1 MATKEKE
8 YSSASDFKSGSY
20 VDLTLPSGKTC
31 AARRVAIEVFI
42 KSGRVPNALLP
53 MMKGALKGQRQSVP
67 NLEDLDV
74 EMISGALEMFDMATI
89 EAVRIPQV
97 HPVPPLNDDGVRYNA
112 DGTEWA
118 RDDDQL
124 YVDEIDAEDK
134 QFIFQW
140 AIGGVT
146 DVAKFRDGAA
156 AQLADLLAGKGVAV
170 PAKRVARAK
179 R

>member
-42 KSGRVPNALLP
+42 KGGRVPNALLP
-53 MMKGALKGQRQSVP
+53 MMKGALKGQRQAVP
-67 NLEDLDV
+67 SLEDLDV
-74 EMISGALEMFDMATI
+74 EMITGALEMFDMATI
-89 EAVRIPQV
+89 ESVRIPQV
-97 HPVPPLNDDGVRYNA
+97 HAVPPLGDDNVRRNA
-112 DGTEWA
+112 DGSEWV
-118 RDDDQL
+118 RDDDLL
-124 YVDEIDAEDK
+124 YVDEVDVEDK

-156 AQLADLLAGKGVAV
+156 AQLANILAGESVAV
-170 PAKRVARAK
+170 PAKRASRAK